1 MNGRFVT
8 DATSLRGSAT
18 LTAAC
23 ETPALTTAERIEML
37 YLAALSRRPTAR
49 EAERLVQFVAD
60 VESTH
65 ERERLADIFWV
76 LLNSAEFR
84 LNH

>member
-1 MNGRFVT
+1 MNGRFVA

-18 LTAAC
+18 LTAAV
-23 ETPALTTAERIEML
+23 ETPLLTTEQRIEML
-37 YLAALSRRPTAR
+37 YLATLSRPPSVR
-49 EAERLVQFVAD
+49 ERDRVLQYVAD
-60 VESTH
+60 VESTR
-65 ERERLADIFWV
+65 EAERLADIFWV